1 LSTNPKGKLTSSNE
15 NPIQTTSSSLTKHN
29 EESSGANFDTSI
41 LLREKKTLSMRHW
54 FKFLL
59 PYLNANISNTTTMDK
74 NGKTNLTRLYFLG
87 RKSHH
92 HRHNSTLNST
102 QKSFF
107 KNFFNMK
114 SPLLTKLLLNVSLS
128 NRTESGIQ
136 NKLGNNIRP
145 PNETNETRV
154 FLFRRPVMKTF
165 MFKILDF
172 SNEQTMDDT
181 NNRTNVSSLE
191 INSDTNNKV
200 KFLHQQNSR
209 RQNSTINSNFNT
221 NNNNNNSNNDQ
232 VEIVFKLKSILKD
245 IFKF

>member
-1 LSTNPKGKLTSSNE
+1 MSTNPEGKLT
-15 NPIQTTSSSLTKHN
+15 IQTTSSSLTKHN

-59 PYLNANISNTTTMDK
+59 PYLNANLSNTTTMD
-74 NGKTNLTRLYFLG
+74 NHGKTNLTRLYFLG
-87 RKSHH
+87 RKNH

-107 KNFFNMK
+107 KNLFNLK
-114 SPLLTKLLLNVSLS
+114 SPLLSKLLLNVSLS
-128 NRTESGIQ
+128 NRTESVIQ
-136 NKLGNNIRP
+136 NKLGNNVRL

-181 NNRTNVSSLE
+181 NNRTNVSSGE

-209 RQNSTINSNFNT
+209 HQNSTINSNFN
-221 NNNNNNSNNDQ
+221 NNNSNNGQ

>member
-29 EESSGANFDTSI
+29 EESSGANFDTRI

-59 PYLNANISNTTTMDK
+59 PYLNANTSNTTTMDN

-87 RKSHH
+87 RKNH

-107 KNFFNMK
+107 KNLFNLT
-114 SPLLTKLLLNVSLS
+114 SPLVTKLLLNVSLS

-136 NKLGNNIRP
+136 NKLGSNVIL
-145 PNETNETRV
+145 PNVTNETRV
-154 FLFRRPVMKTF
+154 FLFRQPVMKKF

-181 NNRTNVSSLE
+181 NNGTNVSSGE
-191 INSDTNNKV
+191 INSNTNNKA

-209 RQNSTINSNFNT
+209 RQNFTINSNF
-221 NNNNNNSNNDQ
+221 NNNNNNSNNGQ